1 MIRYGGRSGV
11 ICFLLLTLA
20 RRASSQ
26 SSSLLYTRSKA
37 WLAWVAEL
45 IALCGHKRLFS
56 NIFPLL
62 LSSITTHNPITER
75 LSIDKYWMEWQSGEV
90 GICNLGYRW
99 IKFGLLLL
107 FVFDYIF
114 NSHNYFSC
122 QSNGFLHIVGSLLKS
137 WMWVNPELCSP
148 SFEWQYNAC
157 WYFQPRFSSLIV
169 VYWSFWLER

>member
-1 MIRYGGRSGV
+1 MIRDGGRSEFL
-11 ICFLLLTLA
+11 FLLLPYSRRLA
-20 RRASSQ
+20 EQ
-26 SSSLLYTRSKA
+26 QPKLLYVLYTFQGVVSLGCWTNCPLWSQA
-37 WLAWVAEL
+37 IILEYFPITFEL
-45 IALCGHKRLFS
+45 H
-56 NIFPLL
+56 
-62 LSSITTHNPITER
+62 HNPITER

-157 WYFQPRFSSLIV
+157 WYFQPRFSSLID
-169 VYWSFWLER
+169 VYWPFWLER